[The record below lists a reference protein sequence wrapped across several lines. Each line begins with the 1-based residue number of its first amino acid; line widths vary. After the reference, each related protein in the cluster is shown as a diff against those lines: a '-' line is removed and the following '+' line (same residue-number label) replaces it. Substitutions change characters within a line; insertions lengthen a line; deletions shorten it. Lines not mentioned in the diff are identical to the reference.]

1 MIGASVKFSVQG
13 CAAGPHQHASFIA
26 RWNILGYQE
35 KVNCCRHSHLYIEP
49 RRVYAMRKA
58 DDRGIATI
66 VPFQHHI
73 ASITQ
78 WLRLQQLRNLKHVRL
93 NGLIAQK
100 YGESP
105 HPIHYDP
112 HNAHN
117 NGNVQDKGERLHDF
131 SGGVPIIILPQARNQ
146 TAQLII
152 LFLHLREVLSMTISE
167 QIQKDLVEAM
177 RSRDELRLSTL
188 RMVKSALSYKR
199 SEERAPL
206 DDKETQQ
213 ILSTLIKQ
221 RRDSIEQ
228 FTKGGRQEL
237 ADKEAAEIKMIEH
250 YLPKAMGEEQIA
262 EAVKA
267 TIAEM
272 GSPTMKDMGTVMKNV
287 MAKLQAT
294 GARVEGKTV
303 SDLVKKNLAG

>member
-1 MIGASVKFSVQG
+1 
-13 CAAGPHQHASFIA
+13 
-26 RWNILGYQE
+26 
-35 KVNCCRHSHLYIEP
+35 
-49 RRVYAMRKA
+49 
-58 DDRGIATI
+58 
-66 VPFQHHI
+66 
-73 ASITQ
+73 
-78 WLRLQQLRNLKHVRL
+78 
-93 NGLIAQK
+93 
-100 YGESP
+100 
-105 HPIHYDP
+105 
-112 HNAHN
+112 
-117 NGNVQDKGERLHDF
+117 
-131 SGGVPIIILPQARNQ
+131 
-146 TAQLII
+146 
-152 LFLHLREVLSMTISE
+152 MTISE
-167 QIQKDLVEAM
+167 QIQKDMVDAM

-188 RMVKSALSYKR
+188 RMVKSALSYKEVEKR
-199 SEERAPL
+199 GPL

-237 ADKEAAEIKMIEH
+237 ADKEADEIKIIEH

-267 TIAEM
+267 IIAEM

-303 SDLVKKNLAG
+303 SELVKKALGG

>member
-1 MIGASVKFSVQG
+1 
-13 CAAGPHQHASFIA
+13 
-26 RWNILGYQE
+26 
-35 KVNCCRHSHLYIEP
+35 
-49 RRVYAMRKA
+49 
-58 DDRGIATI
+58 
-66 VPFQHHI
+66 
-73 ASITQ
+73 
-78 WLRLQQLRNLKHVRL
+78 
-93 NGLIAQK
+93 
-100 YGESP
+100 
-105 HPIHYDP
+105 
-112 HNAHN
+112 
-117 NGNVQDKGERLHDF
+117 
-131 SGGVPIIILPQARNQ
+131 
-146 TAQLII
+146 
-152 LFLHLREVLSMTISE
+152 MTISE
-167 QIQKDLVEAM
+167 QIQKDMVDAM
-177 RSRDELRLSTL
+177 RSREELRLSTL
-188 RMVKSALSYKR
+188 RMVKAAIKNK
-199 SEERAPL
+199 EVDKRAPL

-272 GSPTMKDMGTVMKNV
+272 GSPTIKDMGTVMKNV

-303 SDLVKKNLAG
+303 SELVKKGLGG